1 MKNYIKFI
9 LAVVIIILV
18 FLITGFLIKQKQIKD
33 IENNIIRTESLFK
46 DLKLP
51 TEIKDNDI
59 LGSLT
64 IPKISLDKAPIKEG
78 IELNTLSEAI
88 GHFPSTSLLSGNVGL
103 ASHNGGDKAPYFE
116 KLNKL
121 KEGDEIY
128 YESIYGTI
136 KYIVKTSVVIDETD
150 FSYLEE
156 TDDNR
161 LTLITCVRN
170 QPTKRL
176 CVQAIQSN

>member
-1 MKNYIKFI
+1 MKNYIKII

-18 FLITGFLIKQKQIKD
+18 FLITGFLIKQKQIKN
-33 IENNIIRTESLFK
+33 IENNIIKTESLFENTE
-46 DLKLP
+46 LP
-51 TEIKDNDI
+51 TEIKENDI
-59 LGSLT
+59 LGTLT
-64 IPKISLDKAPIKEG
+64 IPKISLEKAPIKEG
-78 IELNTLSEAI
+78 IELDILSGAI

-116 KLNKL
+116 ELNKL
-121 KEGDEIY
+121 KKGDEIY

-136 KYIVKTSVVIDETD
+136 KYIVKTSVIIDETD

-170 QPTKRL
+170 QHTKRL
-176 CVQAIQSN
+176 CVQAIQSD